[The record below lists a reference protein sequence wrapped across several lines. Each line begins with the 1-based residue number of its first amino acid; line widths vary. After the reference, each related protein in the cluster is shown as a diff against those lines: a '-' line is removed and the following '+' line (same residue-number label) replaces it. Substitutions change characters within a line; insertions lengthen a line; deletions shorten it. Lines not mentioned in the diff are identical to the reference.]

1 MVRIAEGEHPKD
13 IRESDYF
20 TPQGEFRVDK
30 AGSPTLLNCL
40 MYKMSYYR
48 FGEMQMWPG
57 QKLGQHERINAAAIR
72 SQTAEA
78 PCGAQ
83 RHFRRKEME
92 RVRHR
97 RRQRIGG
104 SKPIEG
110 RKKIGNKDIKF
121 KHLEEAFTSEHW
133 LVRIYK
139 VKNLDNRE
147 PLDHKLRSVVPKQ
160 KYTSKK
166 SCHM

>member
-48 FGEMQMWPG
+48 FGEMQRTPPG
-57 QKLGQHERINAAAIR
+57 FDRTRNVE
-72 SQTAEA
+72 
-78 PCGAQ
+78 
-83 RHFRRKEME
+83 
-92 RVRHR
+92 
-97 RRQRIGG
+97 
-104 SKPIEG
+104 
-110 RKKIGNKDIKF
+110 IGNKDIKF
-121 KHLEEAFTSEHW
+121 QHLEEAFTSEHW

-139 VKNLDNRE
+139 VKHLDNRE
-147 PLDHKLRSVVPKQ
+147 PLDHKPRSVLPKQ

-166 SCHM
+166 TAKRKRGHIKNKLLVRKGKKLQKK